1 MVLVSLTAFRVREV
15 LKWRVEGA
23 CWVGLSV
30 CSVVGRLDVEVVKAR
45 ECVSSSAFSRETRSC
60 LLPEASS
67 FRRLHSARSP
77 DRSWGRLRTG
87 RSVVRRG

>member
-30 CSVVGRLDVEVVKAR
+30 CSVVGRLGMEGCEGAGVR
-45 ECVSSSAFSRETRSC
+45 EFVGVQPGDEI
-60 LLPEASS
+60 LLV
-67 FRRLHSARSP
+67 ARSVEFSTLALGAEP
-77 DRSWGRLRTG
+77 G
-87 RSVVRRG
+87 